1 MFFSSSYDNGQSKEI
16 DNDGKPF
23 VVSMHKDDND
33 KNLKT

>member
-1 MFFSSSYDNGQSKEI
+1 MTMDGQSKEI
-16 DNDGKPF
+16 DNDGKPL